1 MRISTKDAM
10 AGAKIR
16 AAVIAARNA
25 IDRDELERLPIGLA
39 KEDR

>member
-1 MRISTKDAM
+1 MRISTKDAI
-10 AGAKIR
+10 GRRQNR
-16 AAVIAARNA
+16 AAVNAARNA